1 MKNSFQWLSLGFFIG
16 ALIMTILSIVIVNGS
31 IVREREMIQREAIAV
46 GVGRYVMDTNIPPN
60 VKFEFISPK

>member
-1 MKNSFQWLSLGFFIG
+1 MKNSCQWIGLSFLIG
-16 ALIMTILSIVIVNGS
+16 VLIVAAASIMMNRS
-31 IVREREMIQREAIAV
+31 IMIEREMIQREAISV